1 MLFLIALGSKI
12 DTYTKFDCWTCIYI
26 CIANKNN

>member
-12 DTYTKFDCWTCIYI
+12 DTFIEPGCWTCIYI